1 MSLYICPVCG
11 DKFNHPDIARY
22 AHETWPC
29 CPNCGDPDF
38 EAAARCTCCGEDYR
52 DSDLIGGL
60 CPECIEG
67 EATAEDYRD
76 FAHDPQVQE
85 CFAEWL
91 AERYSETWK
100 ERRLKR
106 YRKEGT

>member
-1 MSLYICPVCG
+1 MALYICNCG
-11 DKFNHPDIARY
+11 AKFDDPGRDEY
-22 AHETWPC
+22 AGDTWPC
-29 CPNCGDPDF
+29 CPECGNPDF
-38 EAAARCTCCGEDYR
+38 EPAYQCMCCGEDFLYE
-52 DSDLIGGL
+52 DVVDGII
-60 CPECIEG
+60 CPECLEG
-67 EATAEDYRD
+67 EATTEDYRD

-91 AERYSETWK
+91 AERYSEVWK